1 MAMPSLIRAQIDRL
15 RGGGLA
21 AESAWG
27 LLLELVTLVGT
38 ILSFTL
44 LGRSLGA
51 AGYGGY
57 ASLYAIVGPL
67 VTLAASGV
75 VLALLQ
81 HVVRDGE
88 PLAATARSCL
98 SLSLAVGFPLT
109 LLGSGVA
116 ALVVESLT
124 AVAVLSILLTEF
136 VAAPIVQ
143 VAAGTVQAE
152 AGFIGA
158 AKIRLLLVIGRII
171 LLVALF
177 TTSQLTVASFGV
189 SMLVFSTVL
198 GVASLGNVGRRYGFR
213 FLPGRVRLRYLKT
226 NALYSSAISASALNT
241 DGDKLVLA
249 ANRLVVDTG
258 LYAAAY
264 RIVSFGLVP
273 IGSVVNASH
282 REFLVNE
289 EGLRRQ
295 HLRRA
300 LRFGVAS
307 GAYGLA
313 FGIFIFLAAP
323 LLPTLLGDEF
333 EGSVPMVRWLAPT
346 VMLRAVNIFGLNGLM
361 GLNRVGLRTSLI
373 VANAALAM
381 AIYIVLVPRYGWE
394 GAAIGTLISETIAV
408 TSTWTA
414 LVLCQRQADRAIDD
428 AADPR
433 PTGGG
438 S

>member
-27 LLLELVTLVGT
+27 LVLELVTLVGT
-38 ILSFTL
+38 VLSFTL

-109 LLGSGVA
+109 LIGSGVA

-124 AVAVLSILLTEF
+124 GLAILSILLTEF
-136 VAAPIVQ
+136 VAAPLVQ

-152 AGFIGA
+152 TGFIGA
-158 AKIRLLLVIGRII
+158 AKIRLLLVIGRIV
-171 LLVALF
+171 LLVVLF
-177 TTSQLTVASFGV
+177 VTDRLTVASFGV
-189 SMLVFSTVL
+189 TMLVFSSVL
-198 GVASLGNVGRRYGFR
+198 GVASLRNVGRRYGFR
-213 FLPGRVRLRYLKT
+213 FVPGRVRLRHLKT
-226 NALYSSAISASALNT
+226 NALYSTAISASALNS

-289 EGLRRQ
+289 EGVRGQ

-300 LRFGVAS
+300 MRFGIGS

-313 FGIFIFLAAP
+313 FGIILFFAAP
-323 LLPTLLGDEF
+323 LLPALIGEEF
-333 EGSVPMVRWLAPT
+333 EGSVPMVRWLSPT
-346 VMLRAVNIFGLNGLM
+346 VLMRAVGIFGLNGLM
-361 GLNRVGLRTSLI
+361 GLSRVGLRTTLI
-373 VANAALAM
+373 VANAVVAM

-408 TSTWTA
+408 TSTWAA
-414 LVLCQRQADRAIDD
+414 LVLCQRQADRALDE
-428 AADPR
+428 PR
-433 PTGGG
+433 SPSGGG
-438 S
+438 A